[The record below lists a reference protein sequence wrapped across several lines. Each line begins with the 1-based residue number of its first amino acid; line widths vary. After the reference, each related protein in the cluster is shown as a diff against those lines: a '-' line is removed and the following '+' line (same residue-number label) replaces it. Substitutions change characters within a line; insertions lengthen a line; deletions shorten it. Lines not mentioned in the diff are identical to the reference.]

1 MKLISRIKSY
11 LEGRRQEARER
22 EIIVRVK
29 EESNLLNV
37 FRIDGIDM
45 ITYDGIPV
53 SRTTDK
59 YILDRLAEYRLL
71 ITCKIRQS
79 YERNQGRSHVS

>member
-1 MKLISRIKSY
+1 MKLISRIKTY
-11 LEGRRQEARER
+11 LERRRQEARER

-29 EESNLLNV
+29 EEINLLNV

-45 ITYDGIPV
+45 ITYDGLPI

-59 YILDRLAEYRLL
+59 DILDRLAEYRLL
-71 ITCKIRQS
+71 ITCKIRQA
-79 YERNQGRSHVS
+79 YERNQGRKHVS

>member
-11 LEGRRQEARER
+11 LERRRQEARER
-22 EIIVRVK
+22 EILVRVK
-29 EESNLLNV
+29 EEINLLNV

-45 ITYDGIPV
+45 ITYDGLPI

-59 YILDRLAEYRLL
+59 DILDRLAEYRLL

-79 YERNQGRSHVS
+79 YERNQGRRHVS